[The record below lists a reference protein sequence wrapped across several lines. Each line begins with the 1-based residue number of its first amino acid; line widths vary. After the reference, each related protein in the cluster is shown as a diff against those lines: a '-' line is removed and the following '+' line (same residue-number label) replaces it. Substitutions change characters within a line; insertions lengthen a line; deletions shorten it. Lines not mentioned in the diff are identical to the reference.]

1 MVVAQ
6 AQVLNKILNT
16 KDFSLVIVNN
26 LTEDHFYLYKNEF
39 NYIKD
44 HYKAYDTVPDPET
57 FISVFPDFDR
67 FVVNEPDSF
76 LIEELLKDYNQQYLT
91 HSFNKVKKLLSEGK
105 VDEATAFYKKA
116 VENMQSGATLT
127 SIDVLN
133 DTTRYDTYLE
143 RTKDYQKFFITTG
156 FRELDEIL
164 GGWDRENEYALIV
177 ARTNSGKSWVALK
190 MAVAA
195 AEAGLNVGLY
205 SGEMSTTVMG
215 YRADAL
221 ISHIA
226 NGSLIHGNISVQ
238 RDYELYMATLP
249 GKYKGSLKIITKK
262 EIAGPA
268 TVGALGAFI
277 EKEHLD
283 MLVVD
288 QVSLL
293 KDQNKGDNPRISTL
307 NISADLQNLQQ
318 AKKIPIIAVSQLN
331 RTKNADT
338 NDDSINTEMISESDR
353 LGQDASTV
361 IGVIRDKKDP
371 SVLKL
376 QVVKSR
382 NGPVGDTLT
391 YHVDLGRGMFDYIP
405 TERDKQPAAKPI
417 TQADISG
424 EVF

>member
-1 MVVAQ
+1 
-6 AQVLNKILNT
+6 
-16 KDFSLVIVNN
+16 
-26 LTEDHFYLYKNEF
+26 
-39 NYIKD
+39 
-44 HYKAYDTVPDPET
+44 
-57 FISVFPDFDR
+57 
-67 FVVNEPDSF
+67 
-76 LIEELLKDYNQQYLT
+76 
-91 HSFNKVKKLLSEGK
+91 
-105 VDEATAFYKKA
+105 
-116 VENMQSGATLT
+116 
-127 SIDVLN
+127 
-133 DTTRYDTYLE
+133 
-143 RTKDYQKFFITTG
+143 
-156 FRELDEIL
+156 
-164 GGWDRENEYALIV
+164 
-177 ARTNSGKSWVALK
+177 
-190 MAVAA
+190 
-195 AEAGLNVGLY
+195 
-205 SGEMSTTVMG
+205 
-215 YRADAL
+215 
-221 ISHIA
+221 
-226 NGSLIHGNISVQ
+226 
-238 RDYELYMATLP
+238 MATLP

-405 TERDKQPAAKPI
+405 TERDKQPTAKPI